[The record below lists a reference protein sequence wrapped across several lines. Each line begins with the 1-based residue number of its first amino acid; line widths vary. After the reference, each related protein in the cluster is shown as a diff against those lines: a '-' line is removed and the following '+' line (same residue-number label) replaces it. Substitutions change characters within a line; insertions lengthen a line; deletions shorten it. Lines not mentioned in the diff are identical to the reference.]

1 MKPPNFFS
9 KKNTILPTFC
19 YNCPVSRHFFLIFKR
34 KRRQFYKNC
43 RPFQI
48 LVFYLQ
54 FLTENKKH
62 IKRNIERFSLCIT
75 LVWQEAGTDS
85 PFWCFLASFTKET
98 HNQRI
103 TNKKSH
109 FSKEF
114 STNPHIFRRSLKKV
128 SFIEESFLGKVSF
141 IKEISYDF
149 SSFIKENVVSLHPD

>member
-1 MKPPNFFS
+1 MGDSSF
-9 KKNTILPTFC
+9 KN
-19 YNCPVSRHFFLIFKR
+19 H
-34 KRRQFYKNC
+34 
-43 RPFQI
+43 RPFRI
-48 LVFYLQ
+48 LAFCLQ
-54 FLTENKKH
+54 LLFENKEH
-62 IKRNIERFSLCIT
+62 IERNIERFSLCIT

-114 STNPHIFRRSLKKV
+114 SANSHIFRRSLKKV
-128 SFIEESFLGKVSF
+128 SS